1 MKLLSGRDEIAYLL
15 EKSLDKYENDNQK
28 TINRNTNRKN
38 YTPLAKV
45 LSEISNQLPH
55 TSEEKKHDKYEPSLA
70 KNEPSYPHRK
80 YDITG
85 GQIKDAYKGIVEN
98 PSPYL
103 IDACYIYLY
112 GVGRK
117 GFQENPVD
125 KNLLAENFREA
136 KNEDEVLEKKKSIK
150 RKNTSTFKFP
160 FLMAIVLAII
170 GFVMWYLQTQENSTL
185 KENLMVL
192 PYEPTSEEIA
202 YLEGVWSYYTSTP
215 QARANEQDRYHKI
228 VNNVMEITYKDG
240 YFTFKRHGAT
250 INHSGYIQYNSP
262 GVISIHSYVNKKEGG
277 LESPSHSLAK
287 IDKNQSLMY
296 AISATW
302 TFESEGKS
310 DIIGVRNVYV
320 KEGDKGNLKEI
331 KNTPKN
337 ASCRCKVVRWTK
349 SDETYQD
356 FELKYQKLEQSPQ
369 QFLQPILDENSI
381 LLKQPKPGVLIS
393 KP

>member
-1 MKLLSGRDEIAYLL
+1 MLSGRDEIAYLL

-55 TSEEKKHDKYEPSLA
+55 TAEEKKHDNYEPSLA

-98 PSPYL
+98 PRPYL

-136 KNEDEVLEKKKSIK
+136 KNEDEVLEKQTNKKH
-150 RKNTSTFKFP
+150 KNTSTYKLP
-160 FLMAIVLAII
+160 FLIAIIFAII

-250 INHSGYIQYNSP
+250 INHSGYIQYTSP

-287 IDKNQSLMY
+287 IDKNQLVMS
-296 AISATW
+296 AISAT
-302 TFESEGKS
+302 
-310 DIIGVRNVYV
+310 
-320 KEGDKGNLKEI
+320 
-331 KNTPKN
+331 
-337 ASCRCKVVRWTK
+337 
-349 SDETYQD
+349 
-356 FELKYQKLEQSPQ
+356 
-369 QFLQPILDENSI
+369 
-381 LLKQPKPGVLIS
+381 
-393 KP
+393 